1 MIHQTPHRAFFG
13 SLLQFTRDKNLKH
26 GKAVHAQILKTT
38 DSACIYLSNT
48 LLNLY
53 AKCGCMH
60 QAHTLFRR
68 TPNKDV
74 VSWNSLINGYAKHG
88 PKFSSSVL
96 HLFRSMILDDSAF
109 PNAHTLSGVLTAASS
124 SADRCAGI
132 QLHGYVVKTSCFDDL
147 FVGSSLVNL
156 YCKVGTLTDARKV
169 FDEMPERNSVT
180 WSTLIS
186 GYAGGWNVEESV
198 RLFESLRKVGNENV
212 TEFVITSVVSALAS
226 KEFVLAGRQLHGLA
240 CKDGLLSIVEVGN
253 AFVTM
258 YAKCGSLDDAH
269 RIFELSDDKN
279 AITWSAM
286 VTGLAQSGDAQKA
299 LNLFSKMHY
308 SGIGPS
314 EFTFVG
320 VLNACSDACALE
332 EGKQTHSYALKSGFG
347 SQMYI
352 MTALVDM
359 YAKCG
364 STSDARKGFDC
375 LHEPDIVLWTSMI
388 AGHVQNGENEDALI
402 LYGRMEMQGIMP
414 NELTMSSVLKA
425 CASLAAL
432 EQGKQIHART
442 VKYGFSLEVPIG
454 SAMSTMYSKC
464 GSLEDGELV
473 FRRIP
478 ARDTVCWNAMISGL
492 SQNGRGKEA
501 LELFEEMLSEGIKP
515 DFVTFV
521 NVLSSCSHMGFVDK
535 GWAYFNLMSTEYDL
549 SPRVEHYACMVDIL
563 SRAGKL
569 DAAKVFIESA
579 TVDHGLCLWRILLS
593 AARNFR
599 NYDIGTYAGEKLVE
613 LGSPESSAYVLLSTV
628 YTALGQLDDVE
639 RVRRLMKLR
648 GVSKSPG
655 CSWIELKN
663 QVHVFVVGDQ
673 MHPVIADI
681 RTCLQMLYRPMM
693 DEGYKPP
700 QGQLVYKQMID
711 EDYDPVSESV
721 VYELTMDEASEAAPE
736 SIYMAL

>member
-1 MIHQTPHRAFFG
+1 MIQRTPHPAFLG

-26 GKAVHAQILKTT
+26 GKALHAQILKTT
-38 DSACIYLSNT
+38 DSTCIYLSNT
-48 LLNLY
+48 LVNLY
-53 AKCGCMH
+53 AKCGRLN
-60 QAHTLFRR
+60 QAHNVFVRM
-68 TPNKDV
+68 PDKDV
-74 VSWNSLINGYAKHG
+74 VSYNCLINGYAKQG
-88 PKFSSSVL
+88 RKFSSSVL
-96 HLFRSMILDDSAF
+96 QLFRSMIGENTY
-109 PNAHTLSGVLTAASS
+109 PNAHTLSGVLTAAS
-124 SADRCAGI
+124 DLNVGI
-132 QLHGYVVKTSCFDDL
+132 QVHGYVVKASCFGDV
-147 FVGSSLVNL
+147 FVGSSLVNF
-156 YCKVGTLTDARKV
+156 YCKVGALGDARKV

-186 GYAGGWNVEESV
+186 GYAGEGNVGESV
-198 RLFESLRKVGNENV
+198 GLFESMRKDGNADV
-212 TEFVITSVVSALAS
+212 TEFVVTSVVSALTGS
-226 KEFVLAGRQLHGLA
+226 EFVRVGGQLHGLA

-258 YAKCGSLDDAH
+258 YSKCGSLDNAC
-269 RIFELSDDKN
+269 RLFEQSDDKN

-286 VTGLAQSGDAQKA
+286 VTGLAQSGEARRA
-299 LNLFSKMHY
+299 LSLFSKMY
-308 SGIGPS
+308 SAGIDPS

-320 VLNACSDACALE
+320 VLNACSDVCALE
-332 EGKQTHSYALKSGFG
+332 EGIQIHCYALKSGYG

-352 MTALVDM
+352 MTALIDM

-364 STSDARKGFDC
+364 STNDARKGFDR
-375 LHEPDIVLWTSMI
+375 LQEPDIVLWTSMI
-388 AGHVQNGENEDALI
+388 AGHVQNGENEDALV
-402 LYGRMEMQGIMP
+402 LYGRMEMEGIMP

-425 CASLAAL
+425 CANVAAL

-442 VKYGFSLEVPIG
+442 IKYGFNLEVPIG

-464 GSLEDGELV
+464 GNLEDGELV

-492 SQNGRGKEA
+492 SQNGCGKEA
-501 LELFEEMLSEGIKP
+501 LDLFEEMQIEGTKP

-521 NVLSSCSHMGFVDK
+521 NVLSACSHMGSVDK
-535 GWAYFNLMSTEYDL
+535 GWAYFHLMSDKYYL

-569 DAAKVFIESA
+569 SEAKDFIESA

-599 NYDIGTYAGEKLVE
+599 NYDIGIYAGEKLIE

-648 GVSKSPG
+648 GVSKTPG

-663 QVHVFVVGDQ
+663 RVHVFVVGDL
-673 MHPVIADI
+673 MHPLIEDI
-681 RTCLQMLYRPMM
+681 RTCLQMLYMAMM
-693 DEGYKPP
+693 DEGYKPSEK
-700 QGQLVYKQMID
+700 QSIYKQIAD
-711 EDYDPVSESV
+711 EDYEPEPEPKQMVFEQMLDGACKLNSE
-721 VYELTMDEASEAAPE
+721 P
-736 SIYMAL
+736 IYMAM